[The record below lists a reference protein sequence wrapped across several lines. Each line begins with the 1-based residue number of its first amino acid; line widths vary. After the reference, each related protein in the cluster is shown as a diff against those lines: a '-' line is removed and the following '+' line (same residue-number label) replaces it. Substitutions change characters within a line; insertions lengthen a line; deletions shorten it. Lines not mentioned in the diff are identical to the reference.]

1 MTQSLQTF
9 FQANELVVLAIY
21 AQAYFVLG
29 LAVAL
34 QWRKESSLVLARTVP
49 LLSAFG
55 LCAAVA
61 IWGDI
66 FIPLQTYLAPAFIHA
81 LRVIQS
87 MFFLISFGAL
97 LHFGLRLNWD
107 KSWANRIPWAIVVFG
122 AVALLV
128 SVAAGTD
135 VNVLRLWVERIGRP
149 LLIFPGAFL
158 AAWGLRGQAERI
170 EVLGLPEYVVDWLR
184 IAGFSFGTFAIFGGL
199 IVPTTPDGKTWLDAL
214 FGIPVAVP
222 RALIGGVLAY
232 AMIRGLRI
240 FRHEL
245 QRMVAEMGRA
255 RALAADRQ
263 RIGRELHDGTIQV
276 LYGTGLMLENVRHN
290 LDDEPDSARTQLET
304 AMQMLNQTIADI
316 RRYIFDLSS
325 GEDEL
330 TEALGKIT
338 SELETQSDF
347 EVEYRIE
354 GTIPQLRP
362 DMRSHLLQMVR
373 EALSNAQ
380 KHSKGDHV
388 TILLR
393 GEADA
398 LRVFVADNGQGLPA
412 GGAFRPGG
420 QGIPNL
426 RARARLLNGDVS
438 IRNRSSGG
446 AVVEIEIPYSENSRE
461 DETESAA
468 PNGSKQPLIERTHT

>member
-1 MTQSLQTF
+1 MTKSLQAF
-9 FQANELVVLAIY
+9 FQTNELVVLAIY

-55 LCAAVA
+55 LCAAIA

-66 FIPLQTYLAPAFIHA
+66 FIPLQTYLAPAFVQT
-81 LRVIQS
+81 LRIIQNL
-87 MFFLISFGAL
+87 FLLISFGTL

-107 KSWANRIPWAIVVFG
+107 KSWANRIPWAIVVLGG
-122 AVALLV
+122 AALLI
-128 SVAAGTD
+128 SAAAGTD
-135 VNVLRLWVERIGRP
+135 VNTLRLWVERLGRP
-149 LLIFPGAFL
+149 LVVFPGAFL

-170 EVLGLPEYVVDWLR
+170 AVLGLPEYVVDWLR
-184 IAGFSFGTFAIFGGL
+184 IAGVCFGAFSILGGL
-199 IVPTTPDGKTWLDAL
+199 IVPTTADGKTWMDAL
-214 FGIPVAVP
+214 FGIPVVVP
-222 RALIGGVLAY
+222 RAIIGAILAY
-232 AMIRGLRI
+232 AMIRALRI

-290 LDDEPDSARTQLET
+290 LYEDPESAQTQLET

-330 TEALGKIT
+330 AEALGKVT
-338 SELETQSDF
+338 GELEAQSDLY
-347 EVEYRIE
+347 VEYRIE
-354 GTIPQLRP
+354 GTVPQLRP

-380 KHSKGDHV
+380 KHSGGDHV
-388 TILLR
+388 TVLLR
-393 GEADA
+393 GDADA
-398 LRVFVADNGQGLPA
+398 LRVYVIDNGRGLPA

-426 RARARLLNGDVS
+426 RARARLLDGDVS
-438 IRNRSSGG
+438 IRNQASGG
-446 AVVEIEIPYSENSRE
+446 AVVEIEIPYSHDGNE
-461 DETESAA
+461 DRSDSPAS
-468 PNGSKQPLIERTHT
+468 NGAKQPLIEKTRT

>member
-1 MTQSLQTF
+1 MRATFQDF
-9 FQANELVVLAIY
+9 FQTNELVMLALY

-49 LLSAFG
+49 LLAGFG

-66 FIPLQTYLAPAFIHA
+66 FIPLQTYLAPPLIRTLRILQNA
-81 LRVIQS
+81 L
-87 MFFLISFGAL
+87 FLVSFGFL
-97 LHFGLRLNWD
+97 LHFGMRLNWD
-107 KSWANRIPWAIVVFG
+107 KPWATRLPWMAVSIG
-122 AVALLV
+122 AFALLIG
-128 SVAAGTD
+128 AFGGTD
-135 VNVLRLWVERIGRP
+135 QLVLRLWVERLGRP
-149 LLIFPGAFL
+149 LLVFPGAFL

-170 EVLGLPEYVVDWLR
+170 ERLGLPDYVVDWLR
-184 IAGFSFGTFAIFGGL
+184 VAGVFLGAFAILGGL
-199 IVPTTPDGKTWLDAL
+199 IVPTGTTGETWMDAL

-222 RALIGGVLAY
+222 RTIIGAILAY
-232 AMIRGLRI
+232 AMIQGLRI

-290 LDDEPDSARTQLET
+290 LHADPDNAERQLQT
-304 AMQMLNQTIADI
+304 AMQMLNETIADI

-330 TEALGKIT
+330 AEALGKLT
-338 SELETQSDF
+338 NELETQAEISVD
-347 EVEYRIE
+347 YRIE
-354 GTIPQLRP
+354 GKVPQLRP

-373 EALSNAQ
+373 EALTNAQ
-380 KHSKGDHV
+380 KHSGGDSV
-388 TILLR
+388 TVLLR
-393 GEADA
+393 GDTDA
-398 LRVFVADNGQGLPA
+398 LRLFVADNGRGLPA

-426 RARARLLNGDVS
+426 RARAQLLDGEVT
-438 IRNRSSGG
+438 IRNRSGGG
-446 AVVEIEIPYSENSRE
+446 AVVEIEIPYQH
-461 DETESAA
+461 D
-468 PNGSKQPLIERTHT
+468 NGSVVQSPASPDRESSAVA